1 MTQYFQNARA
11 NLFILNNRN
20 VVVPVIYSIELSNI
34 SLRTLKC
41 SAEIKRKR

>member
-11 NLFILNNRN
+11 NLFICLNNRN

-34 SLRTLKC
+34 SLRT
-41 SAEIKRKR
+41 